1 MSDFVDVM
9 RENNIGYT
17 FWPYKK
23 INDSSMMGVATPEG
37 WQEIV
42 TFAESP
48 RGTYAEIREAR
59 SKVDLDAARKALDSY
74 AEGARAENMLV
85 HDNYIK
91 AIQLDK

>member
-1 MSDFVDVM
+1 M
-9 RENNIGYT
+9 
-17 FWPYKK
+17 
-23 INDSSMMGVATPEG
+23 
-37 WQEIV
+37 